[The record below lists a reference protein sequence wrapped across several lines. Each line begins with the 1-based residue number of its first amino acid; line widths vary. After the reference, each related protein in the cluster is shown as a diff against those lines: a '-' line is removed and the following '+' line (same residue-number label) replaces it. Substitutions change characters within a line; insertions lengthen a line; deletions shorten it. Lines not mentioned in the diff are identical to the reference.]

1 MAVPPPYVILPLSPQ
16 HDRQAFTSAEPSLD
30 AYLQRQAGQDVKRGL
45 AACYVLTERG
55 DTDIQGY
62 YTLSAS
68 SVELRTLPPDLAKTA
83 GRYPLI
89 PAILLGRLAV
99 DQRARGRGFGAVLL
113 ADALR
118 RALRTGVGVKLV
130 VVDALHEAAAAFYQH
145 FGFRPFAETPMRLYM
160 AVDTIRGLYPD
171 LPVPEAGGSAT
182 PGGDAPTEGP

>member
-1 MAVPPPYVILPLSPQ
+1 VASEPPYAIQPLGPR
-16 HDRQAFTSAEPSLD
+16 HDRQAFACGEPSLD
-30 AYLQRQAGQDVKRGL
+30 GYLQRQASQDVKRDL

-55 DTDIQGY
+55 QTTIQGY
-62 YTLSAS
+62 YTLSAA
-68 SVELRTLPPDLAKTA
+68 SVELRDLPPDLAKKA

-99 DQRARGRGFGAVLL
+99 DQRARGQGFGAVLL

-145 FGFRPFAETPMRLYM
+145 YGFRPFAETPLRLFISLEVVR
-160 AVDTIRGLYPD
+160 ALYPD
-171 LPVPEAGGSAT
+171 PPVASADET
-182 PGGDAPTEGP
+182 PAEEPSSG